1 MQANWQLP
9 KKPMWI
15 WRGVGDARQPLV
27 PTALRP
33 DRFERLKL
41 LADLF
46 SPTQFKELD
55 ERRKQAFLE
64 FRIVERFLSIA
75 DRAGLS
81 VPTLPSDL
89 SDAFDDFGDDERQ
102 RQFEIILDN
111 WPPKQ
116 LVPLIGLAQHYG
128 LPTRLLDWTYDCLT
142 AAYFAAVN
150 AVRLRKGSAQQ
161 SHLAVWM
168 ASAHDLKAVRG
179 KIDGENLRVAVLSPP
194 RQHNAD
200 MMAQAG
206 VFTSLMGPAATR
218 LDVACRPLD
227 SVVVELQSQGKL
239 PDGHPGTFFAATLPW
254 ELAEELVIKL
264 HNLGVSAAKLMPGFA
279 GAAATMDV
287 LADVR
292 WEPKRPG

>member
-1 MQANWQLP
+1 MNNNWLHQTSVDEFIAGLTNMQANWQLP

-41 LADLF
+41 LAIDFRRHSSKNWMSGASKHFLN
-46 SPTQFKELD
+46 SELWSG
-55 ERRKQAFLE
+55 F
-64 FRIVERFLSIA
+64 FRIA

-128 LPTRLLDWTYDCLT
+128 LPTRLLDWTNDCLT

-179 KIDGENLRVAVLSPP
+179 KIDGENLRVA
-194 RQHNAD
+194 
-200 MMAQAG
+200 G
-206 VFTSLMGPAATR
+206 SL
-218 LDVACRPLD
+218 L
-227 SVVVELQSQGKL
+227 
-239 PDGHPGTFFAATLPW
+239 
-254 ELAEELVIKL
+254 
-264 HNLGVSAAKLMPGFA
+264 LGSTMPI
-279 GAAATMDV
+279 
-287 LADVR
+287 
-292 WEPKRPG
+292 